1 MNLED
6 AIPEDVKQI
15 NLSRI
20 RRIMTELRKGD
31 TLENFARVIVL
42 IKSLQWDILKI
53 TSQWKFQK
61 EDLYSME

>member
-6 AIPEDVKQI
+6 TIPEDVKQI